1 MTITPPVLHEPLRK
15 FDRIAGPI
23 IFIAGLLLL
32 TAVLIWLSLYLHERN
47 LGLFFSEWSY
57 WLPVTI
63 FSLPAIH
70 LIYNGREM
78 MLGRGVSLLTYVE
91 IFAILI
97 GLTVVGLIAF
107 Q

>member
-1 MTITPPVLHEPLRK
+1 MTIIPPVLHEPLRK

-32 TAVLIWLSLYLHERN
+32 AAVLAWLILYLNERS
-47 LGLFFSEWSY
+47 LGRFFSEWGY
-57 WLPVTI
+57 WLPVTM

-91 IFAILI
+91 MFFILI
-97 GLTVVGLIAF
+97 GLSIVGLIAF
-107 Q
+107 N